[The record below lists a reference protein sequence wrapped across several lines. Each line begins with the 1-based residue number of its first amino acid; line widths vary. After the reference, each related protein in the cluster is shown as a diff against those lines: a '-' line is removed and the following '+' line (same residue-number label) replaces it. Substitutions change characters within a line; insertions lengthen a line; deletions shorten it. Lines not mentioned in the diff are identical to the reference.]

1 MNKQEKKQVLVVN
14 IFASLPFVYIWRK
27 LPLISFKV
35 SFSFY
40 FICLFGVCACAC
52 LMVKPPII
60 CHCSIKGC
68 EHKLLSEPSLLHVI
82 HFPLQ
87 LYHMPTQM
95 SGIMMSQSSGTV
107 LR

>member
-1 MNKQEKKQVLVVN
+1 MEKITLDFFQGIL
-14 IFASLPFVYIWRK
+14 FFLFH
-27 LPLISFKV
+27 
-35 SFSFY
+35 
-40 FICLFGVCACAC
+40 ICLFGVCACEC

-60 CHCSIKGC
+60 CQCSIKGC

-95 SGIMMSQSSGTV
+95 SGIILSQSSGTV